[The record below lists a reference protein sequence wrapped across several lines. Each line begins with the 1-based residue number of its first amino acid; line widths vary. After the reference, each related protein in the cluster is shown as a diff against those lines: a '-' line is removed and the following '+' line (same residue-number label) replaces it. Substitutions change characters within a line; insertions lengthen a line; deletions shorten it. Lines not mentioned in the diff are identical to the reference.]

1 MKIEKVFEKIFMEVC
16 LIVLKKIFLI
26 IILTAFVFV
35 GNICFADHSKEILV
49 FKGTADE
56 FHNTGNQIFSWYV
69 SKNAMK
75 FRSDKKIAFAH
86 LFAYD
91 ENDKWISKLD
101 LDVKFSLIPSP
112 KKNGKYRLIRWIDT
126 YEEYVQNN
134 RKFYQYVKKD
144 NIYGNMYEI
153 MKEYINFSEMI
164 PMDNAEV
171 NEIEKQKLEYV
182 RIIEK
187 EKIINSGIL

>member
-1 MKIEKVFEKIFMEVC
+1 M
-16 LIVLKKIFLI
+16 KKII
-26 IILTAFVFV
+26 SAIILVAFIFA
-35 GNICFADHSKEILV
+35 GNFCFADHSKEIFV

-69 SKNAMK
+69 SKDAMK
-75 FRSDKKIAFAH
+75 FRSDKKMAFAH

-91 ENDKWISKLD
+91 ENDKWVSRLD

-134 RKFYQYVKKD
+134 RKFYQYVKKG
-144 NIYGNMYEI
+144 NIYGNLYEI
-153 MKEYINFSEMI
+153 MKEHVNFGEMI
-164 PMDNAEV
+164 PMDDSEV
-171 NEIEKQKLEYV
+171 DEIEKHKLEYV

-187 EKIINSGIL
+187 EKIINSGVL